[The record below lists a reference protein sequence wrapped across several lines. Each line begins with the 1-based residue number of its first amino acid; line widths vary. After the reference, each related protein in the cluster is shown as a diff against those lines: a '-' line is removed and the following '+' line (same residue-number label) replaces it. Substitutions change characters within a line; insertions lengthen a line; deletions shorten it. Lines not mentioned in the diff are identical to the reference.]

1 MKTSKN
7 IIAGMALFSSLLA
20 LPRLRPRIGAIE
32 EVISAGI
39 ARSFRQ
45 LGTNCVVIFVG
56 ALVAAK

>member
-7 IIAGMALFSSLLA
+7 IIAEWRCLA
-20 LPRLRPRIGAIE
+20 AYWPLPRLRPRIGAIE